1 MRVDNIS
8 IERSPISSE
17 RIQLRA
23 EVTYATLPQTEIY
36 WYDVPEQFG
45 SDLSHSGDSWLALF
59 LPLAVNLGESLRI
72 SRPVDPLLAEQAVE
86 LMRIWRCWYPRL
98 HIIPLEVE
106 VAKVEPRAT
115 ARRTAAF
122 FSSGVDAWFTL
133 LSHQNELHT
142 TQIDDLLTVWGLD
155 IPLDRPREFDKLR
168 EVLGRV
174 TSKYQLAGVEVATN
188 FREGT
193 NVWRARA
200 DWGQVAHGCALA
212 SIGLLFQ
219 NRYCRVLIPS
229 THRYDDLI
237 PWGSHPLTDPLLSTS
252 ATQFVHDGAG
262 FSRTEKTAFVI
273 NSQLALDNLQVCWET
288 GELPQLRH
296 LRQVLP
302 YDDDSAVAWCAR
314 SLRHVCG

>member
-1 MRVDNIS
+1 
-8 IERSPISSE
+8 
-17 RIQLRA
+17 
-23 EVTYATLPQTEIY
+23 
-36 WYDVPEQFG
+36 
-45 SDLSHSGDSWLALF
+45 
-59 LPLAVNLGESLRI
+59 
-72 SRPVDPLLAEQAVE
+72 
-86 LMRIWRCWYPRL
+86 MRIWRCWYPRL

-106 VAKVEPRAT
+106 VAKVEPRTT

-133 LSHQNELHT
+133 LSHQNESHT

-155 IPLDRPREFDKLR
+155 IRVDRPREFDKLR

-188 FREGT
+188 FYREGT
-193 NVWRARA
+193 FWRARA
-200 DWGQVAHGCALA
+200 DWGQVGHGCALA

-252 ATQFVHDGAG
+252 ATRFVHDGAG

-273 NSQLALDNLQVCWET
+273 NSQLALDNLQVCWGT
-288 GELPQLRH
+288 GSFHNCGTCDKCYRTMTTLLLLGALDRCGTFEGKGVDLGRRFP
-296 LRQVLP
+296 LRQRYFADRSNMSPTLCVCRIPQSFSTQIGISSLVH
-302 YDDDSAVAWCAR
+302 DSR
-314 SLRHVCG
+314 DRKSTLL